1 MAKFEALRSSLTI
14 QSQIISTK
22 RMEKGKS
29 TGNPKGQTVAK
40 TVGTGTI
47 PISTDFK
54 GCDMI
59 SIKKYAAGTTL
70 LVGMILLACVFGSS
84 AEGALKGG
92 TAKVN
97 ITPPIGAWLSGYG
110 SRNKPSEGILDPLY
124 AKALVLDDGK
134 EKIAIVSADLLW
146 VPLEITNEIR
156 QKVQEKLGIP
166 PQNVMICGT
175 HTHFAPKIDRIARDW
190 PDAPAAEIDE
200 SYVQV
205 LKKKIFDS
213 IMLADKGSKEVK
225 LGVGKGEMTEIV
237 YNRRTKKPDGTV
249 AMTFNLPPASKDLTF
264 GPVDPELCLLR
275 VDDSDGNLLAAVVNY
290 ACHPVSGDPIRDK
303 FYYISA
309 DYPGYT
315 AQVIEQAEGGNCI
328 FLLGTAG
335 DMNPVRLNR
344 KHPRMQTGKALGG
357 AVLRYLQFTQPCSD
371 VKISTLKRQ
380 VSLPL
385 KKDLPPER
393 KLSLGKD
400 DKTQDTEIQ
409 VLRIGDIY
417 IVGLPGEILVEIG
430 LEIKAKAGIDNLF
443 VVSLAN
449 DAVGYVCPRAAYKE
463 GGYEP
468 GSGTNLAPGAGEII
482 TERALELIEQLKQGT

>member
-1 MAKFEALRSSLTI
+1 
-14 QSQIISTK
+14 
-22 RMEKGKS
+22 
-29 TGNPKGQTVAK
+29 
-40 TVGTGTI
+40 
-47 PISTDFK
+47 
-54 GCDMI
+54 MI
-59 SIKKYAAGTTL
+59 SMKKYAFVTTL
-70 LVGMILLACVFGSS
+70 LVGMILLTCIFSS
-84 AEGALKGG
+84 PVKAELKGG
-92 TAKVN
+92 TAKVD

-124 AKALVLDDGK
+124 AKALVLDDGQS
-134 EKIAIVSADLLW
+134 KIAIASADLLW

-156 QKVQEKLGIP
+156 QQVQEKLSIP

-175 HTHFAPKIDRIARDW
+175 HTHFAPKIDRIAKNW
-190 PDAPAAEIDE
+190 PDAAVAQIDE

-213 IMLADKGSKEVK
+213 IMLADKGIKEAK
-225 LGVGKGEMTEIV
+225 LGIGKGEMTEIV

-275 VDDSDGNLLAAVVNY
+275 FDDSDGALVAAVVNY

-309 DYPGYT
+309 DYPAYT
-315 AQVIEQAEGGNCI
+315 AQVVEQAEGGNCI

-335 DMNPVRLNR
+335 NINPVRLNR
-344 KHPRMQTGKALGG
+344 AHPRMQTGKALGG
-357 AVLRYLQFTQPCSD
+357 AALRHLQFTQPCGD
-371 VKISTLKRQ
+371 VKISALKQ
-380 VSLPL
+380 SVILPL

-393 KLSLGKD
+393 KLSVGKD
-400 DKTQDTEIQ
+400 AETQDTEVQ
-409 VLRIGDIY
+409 VLRIGDVY
-417 IVGLPGEILVEIG
+417 IVGLPGEVLVEIG
-430 LEIKAKAGIDNLF
+430 LEIKAKAGIENLF
-443 VVSLAN
+443 IVSLAN

-468 GSGTNLAPGAGEII
+468 GSGTNLAPGAGETI
-482 TERALELIEQLKQGT
+482 TERALELIEQIKQGT